1 MGVLGWLRSGR
12 STQSDAAREEQAR
25 SLAELQA
32 GRLPLSAQARLAA
45 GAGAFTSDLSSA
57 DLVSLRAAGYEPVGQ
72 VFGSAVISTA
82 ARYYRHPAVGFSQL
96 GASWQ
101 PPTRMPGWFDSDR
114 RARSTAIQRLLTEV
128 RALGADGAIALRTLP
143 NTLPNEP
150 VSECSLLA
158 TAVRSPATPRTEQ
171 PFLTEL
177 DGPAFAALRRG
188 GYAPAATIF
197 HIDRYLVCG
206 LGMGFGMGGGY
217 GSFGYRN
224 EELTGPTQL
233 MNTARAS
240 IRRSLAQSLHAYPGA
255 GMLLHSFD
263 IRFGATECTAG
274 MGNRVDYLVD
284 GFATATAVVPAAPV
298 PAGKLTFRAVVPL

>member
-1 MGVLGWLRSGR
+1 
-12 STQSDAAREEQAR
+12 
-25 SLAELQA
+25 
-32 GRLPLSAQARLAA
+32 
-45 GAGAFTSDLSSA
+45 
-57 DLVSLRAAGYEPVGQ
+57 
-72 VFGSAVISTA
+72 
-82 ARYYRHPAVGFSQL
+82 
-96 GASWQ
+96 
-101 PPTRMPGWFDSDR
+101 
-114 RARSTAIQRLLTEV
+114 
-128 RALGADGAIALRTLP
+128 
-143 NTLPNEP
+143 
-150 VSECSLLA
+150 
-158 TAVRSPATPRTEQ
+158 
-171 PFLTEL
+171 
-177 DGPAFAALRRG
+177 
-188 GYAPAATIF
+188 
-197 HIDRYLVCG
+197 
-206 LGMGFGMGGGY
+206 MGGGY